1 MERKEWGDKGTED
14 KPKMQRGVSL
24 NNLDKPGGARACL
37 GPHMGLLLPGER
49 EGGGGLLSGCAI
61 CPSTNDYCV
70 SQK

>member
-1 MERKEWGDKGTED
+1 
-14 KPKMQRGVSL
+14 MQRGVSL